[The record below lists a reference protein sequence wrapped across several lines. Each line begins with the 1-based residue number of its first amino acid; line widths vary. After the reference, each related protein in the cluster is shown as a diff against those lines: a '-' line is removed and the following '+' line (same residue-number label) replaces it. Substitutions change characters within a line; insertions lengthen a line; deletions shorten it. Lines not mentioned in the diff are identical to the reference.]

1 MTRTVGKTNCCSSH
15 LAGHKSHAGWSP
27 VAGVKTRME
36 ETPAICQT
44 QPTDSRSSLADPAD
58 LLSHL
63 DREVKNSFD
72 LSAVLKSVLS
82 VVMNSV
88 NADIGSMLVL
98 DEAGE
103 PSHWYIRSGDR
114 GRAVLS
120 VCARPIVQQGTVAR
134 AIRERRG
141 DWVCN
146 LVGAPDWWTA
156 FDLHMRYGSAEVT
169 GQLSLSTPA
178 AGSALCLPLLAHGRV
193 AGVLFLIHRAAEGLQ
208 AHHLTLLQAIAVR
221 MALSIESARLY
232 ETARRRAEQMAALY
246 EATLNISADQ
256 PLDRLL
262 DTLIAQLMDLLRCQ
276 GGGVFLWREQ
286 DAHLELVAAYD
297 PEIDLRGM
305 RVAPGEGLVGKVY
318 ETRNPLVLDE
328 HMAETGLSSGLAAP
342 VAVAAPLIWQGQP
355 LGVLTATD
363 RTPGRHFDHDD
374 RRLLTLLAN
383 QAAAVIAG
391 AQLHE
396 QTARQL
402 KELTFLNETIQDITV
417 TLNLDEIFA
426 ALTARVKDLLGIEA
440 CSIALVDR
448 ETNELVF
455 RSASGGGAQTVVGER
470 VPWGQGIVGAAAQSG
485 RSVNVSNVWQDARFF
500 RQVDQ
505 KQESFVTQSILAA
518 PMISRGRV
526 VGVVEGLNKPGGFDR
541 EDERLLSALAMLA
554 ASVVDNANLVSVQ
567 RELEQLRENL
577 THMIVHDL
585 RSPIGT
591 VANSLELLSN
601 ALREGVSAQTDS
613 LIDIASRAVKR
624 VLTMVESLLDISR
637 LEAGQELLRRR
648 PVSLPALARSAAE
661 QLALYQ
667 KRKRIRLDL
676 RWLEPLPS
684 VMADEEMIE
693 RVLINLLDNA
703 FKFSPVDSTVTL
715 SLTVEHNTFFVRVQD
730 DGPGIPPEH
739 QQHIFD
745 KFARVQMQNHVR
757 GVGLGLAFCR
767 LAIEAHGGRIWVE
780 STSGQGSTFVFTL
793 PLDLDLHG
801 M

>member
-1 MTRTVGKTNCCSSH
+1 MTDKV
-15 LAGHKSHAGWSP
+15 
-27 VAGVKTRME
+27 
-36 ETPAICQT
+36 PAIRRAE
-44 QPTDSRSSLADPAD
+44 PPDSRSSLTDPAD
-58 LLSHL
+58 LLSRL

-82 VVMNSV
+82 VVMDSV
-88 NADIGSMLVL
+88 NADIGSILVL

-103 PSHWYIRSGDR
+103 PSHWVIRSADR
-114 GRAVLS
+114 DRAVLS
-120 VCARPIVQQGTVAR
+120 VYAWPIVQQGAVAR

-146 LVGAPDWWTA
+146 LTSAPDWWTV
-156 FDLHMRYGSAEVT
+156 FDLHVRYGGDQATVP
-169 GQLSLSTPA
+169 LSLSAQA

-193 AGVLFLIHRAAEGLQ
+193 AGVLILIHSASEGLQ
-208 AHHLTLLQAIAVR
+208 AHHLTLLQASAAR
-221 MALSIESARLY
+221 MALSVESARLY

-286 DAHLELVAAYD
+286 DARLELAAAYD

-305 RVAPGEGLVGKVY
+305 RIAPGEGLVGQVF

-328 HMAETGLSSGLAAP
+328 HTVETDLSSRLAVPA
-342 VAVAAPLIWQGQP
+342 AVAAPLIWQGQP
-355 LGVLTATD
+355 LGVLIATD
-363 RTPGRHFDHDD
+363 RTPGRHFDRDD

-383 QAAAVIAG
+383 QSAAVIAS

-396 QTARQL
+396 QTARRL
-402 KELTFLNETIQDITV
+402 KELTFLNETIQDITA
-417 TLNLDEIFA
+417 TLDLDEIFA
-426 ALTARVKDLLGIEA
+426 VLTARVKDLLGIEA
-440 CSIALVDR
+440 CSIALVER

-485 RSVNVSNVWQDARFF
+485 RSVNVSNVWQDERFF

-505 KQESFVTQSILAA
+505 KQDGFVTQSILAA

-526 VGVVEGLNKPGGFDR
+526 VGVVEGLNKPGGFDG
-541 EDERLLSALAMLA
+541 EDERLLSALAMLV
-554 ASVVDNANLVSVQ
+554 ASVVDNANLVSAQ

-591 VANSLELLSN
+591 VANSLELLS
-601 ALREGVSAQTDS
+601 APREGASAQADA
-613 LIDIASRAVKR
+613 LIDIATRAVKR

-637 LEAGQELLRRR
+637 LEAGQELLLRQ
-648 PVSLPALARSAAE
+648 PVSLSAVARSAAE

-676 RWLEPLPS
+676 QWSEPLPS

-693 RVLINLLDNA
+693 RVLINLIDNA
-703 FKFSPVDSTVTL
+703 LKFSPVDSVVIL
-715 SLTVEHNTFFVRVQD
+715 SLAVEHNTFYVRVQD
-730 DGPGIPPEH
+730 NGPGIPAEH
-739 QQHIFD
+739 QQHIFN
-745 KFARVQMQNHVR
+745 KFARVQMQNNVR
-757 GVGLGLAFCR
+757 GIGLGLAFCR
-767 LAIEAHGGRIWVE
+767 LAVEAHGGRLWVE
-780 STSGQGSTFVFTL
+780 SASGQGSTFVFTL
-793 PLDLDLHG
+793 PLDPAPREA
-801 M
+801 